1 MHTVLLYESGVVHEV
16 VVSGRKRLRD
26 VLRIAMGAG
35 RIGKTLVDV
44 HSCEV
49 PLVWSVALCA
59 KLYKRLSFVVKD
71 FMDEDRD
78 HESGM
83 EVLVELND
91 IHGLLLPEYRSLL
104 QWIVQGSGEFDSG
117 IGSFVK
123 LEDGTLFDRNISQI
137 VNPLQMERKND
148 MLSMRVSGERGTDL
162 LLSDE
167 MHPGFRMYASR
178 AQVTG
183 MRSPTKRE
191 MTHDETSTLKHSR
204 TKNHKIF

>member
-1 MHTVLLYESGVVHEV
+1 MHTVLLYESGVVREV

-35 RIGKTLVDV
+35 RVGKTLVDV

-59 KLYKRLSFVVKD
+59 KLYKRLSFAVKD
-71 FMDEDRD
+71 LMDEDRD

-178 AQVTG
+178 AQVTE

-191 MTHDETSTLKHSR
+191 MTHDEMSTLKHSR
-204 TKNHKIF
+204 TKDHKIL